1 MMAQRTGD
9 GRTHLGKAAG
19 RWLAAL
25 GILLLVGTGCG
36 GPEVEDED
44 IIVREP
50 VVTGVPY
57 GGGPTDDMANLEDAV
72 ARPAVYNGDTVYGQG
87 TVAEVV
93 SERGFWLESEGQFIF
108 TVIRE
113 RDPDEQVALKAGH
126 ILQLSGELHE
136 TDDLSAL
143 EGELDP
149 YAARVLE
156 RQEFYLVVSANTL
169 QIVTRG
175 VAQRAPSN

>member
-1 MMAQRTGD
+1 MAQRTGD
-9 GRTHLGKAAG
+9 GRTYLGQAAT
-19 RWLAAL
+19 RWLAAF
-25 GILLLVGTGCG
+25 GALLLFGAGCG

-113 RDPDEQVALKAGH
+113 REYEQVALKAGH

-175 VAQRAPSN
+175 VAQRTSSN